1 MKQLLLLLLL
11 VAAAIQPGF
20 TQTKS
25 GQPGKSG
32 QPSKPSEVLLVGTFH
47 FHNPGADVAK
57 FKDFDILAPKA
68 QAELDAMATKI
79 AAFKPTKLFVEWPYN
94 EQPALDSLYQAYL
107 GPDYARYIATRY
119 SKRQAN
125 YYLKNEIVQLAF
137 RAGKKAKAPRMYA
150 LDYGQTSF
158 PFDSVK
164 QAMQQAGQQPLL
176 LKMDAMFKRI
186 ETSTNQKLATYS
198 LPALMLDFNLPAN
211 LTENKQLYLDILNRA
226 GRTDNFAG
234 AYLVSEWY
242 RRNLYM
248 YSLVQ
253 KTLGSSGERAM
264 VLVGAGHAAMMRE
277 FIGLD
282 SQLRLVELKTV
293 LKN

>member
-1 MKQLLLLLLL
+1 MKKFAALLLL
-11 VAAAIQPGF
+11 AAATASPGF
-20 TQTKS
+20 AQKAA
-25 GQPGKSG
+25 PAAL
-32 QPSKPSEVLLVGTFH
+32 SKISEVLLIGTFH

-57 FKDFDILAPKA
+57 FKTFDILAPKA

-79 AAFKPTKLFVEWPYN
+79 AAFHPTKLFVEWPYN
-94 EQPALDSLYQAYL
+94 EQPELDSLYQAYL
-107 GPDYARYIATRY
+107 GPDYARYVRTRY
-119 SKRQAN
+119 PKRPAF
-125 YYLKNEIVQLAF
+125 YLKNEIVQLAF
-137 RAGKKAKAPRMYA
+137 RAGKKAKASRVYA
-150 LDYGQTSF
+150 LDYGQTNF

-176 LKMDAMFKRI
+176 QKMADTFKRI

-198 LPALMLDFNLPAN
+198 LTALLLDFNLPAN
-211 LTENKQLYLDILNRA
+211 LKANKGTYLDIFNRA
-226 GRTDNFAG
+226 GRPDNFAG

-253 KTLGSSGERAM
+253 KTLGTNGERAM
-264 VLVGAGHAAMMRE
+264 VLVGAGHAAMLRE
-277 FIGLD
+277 FIALD